1 MAMSPRLLRPLAS
14 GRYAP
19 TDADALAYVLSV
31 EEADGQRLESNVTL
45 AIDNFV
51 KGLKSDATWDDI
63 DHCCVLAGARTI
75 AGAIKPLKGTAPSQ
89 NAFETADYD
98 RQTGL
103 LGSTANTKY
112 LDTNVNGNTFTQD
125 DFHMSLRVSAVP
137 ASSTYWLMGAGFTSS
152 GASEIFTSG
161 GGYLFRNQSG
171 TSDGLSPTAPDTIAD
186 FIGSSRSESTN
197 FAMRVGTLSRD
208 PGSSRAS
215 QVPFNGNIYL
225 FRTLSLSSLF
235 YPGRI
240 AWYSLGS
247 AVDMDLLRTRVNT
260 LLSDIGS
267 AIP

>member
-14 GRYAP
+14 GRYSP

-98 RQTGL
+98 RKTGL

-171 TSDGLSPTAPDTIAD
+171 TSDGLSPTASDTIAD
-186 FIGSSRSESTN
+186 FIGSSRSVSAN

-215 QVPFNGNIYL
+215 QAPFNGNIYV
-225 FRTLSLSSLF
+225 FRTLSLSTLF

-247 AVDMDLLRTRVNT
+247 AVDMALLRTRVNT